1 MTRSQ
6 RATLS
11 AREPAGIRLYFKQ
24 APVSSLG
31 PGKRAVIWTQGCP
44 FRCDGCISPDS
55 LDPEG
60 GEEVSVDSL
69 VAWILEHTG
78 IEGLTISGGEPF
90 LQARQIA
97 QLIDRLKS
105 QRDLGVICY
114 TGYTM
119 DHLVAEGSAAQKDL
133 LKRLDL
139 LIDGPYI
146 RSLHADLYLRGSAN
160 QRLLTLTERYR
171 DLIAD
176 IQNAGDK
183 GCGLEIIVA
192 PGGQV
197 CVAGVPMEPDF
208 RDNLNS
214 ALQDTNSN
222 TRTEQEGTINAR

>member
-24 APVSSLG
+24 TPVSTLG

-44 FRCDGCISPDS
+44 FHCEGCISPDS
-55 LDPEG
+55 LDPES

-69 VAWILEHTG
+69 VAWILEQTG
-78 IEGLTISGGEPF
+78 IEGITISGGEPF
-90 LQARQIA
+90 LQARPLS
-97 QLIDRLKS
+97 QLIDRLKA

-119 DHLVAEGSAAQKDL
+119 DHLVAEGSGAQKGL

-160 QRLLTLTERYR
+160 QRLLTLTDRYR

-176 IQNAGDK
+176 IQSAGDK
-183 GCGLEIIVA
+183 GSGLEVFIA

-197 CVAGVPMEPDF
+197 CIAGVPTEPDY
-208 RDNLNS
+208 RDSLNS

-222 TRTEQEGTINAR
+222 TRTEQEGTIDAR